1 MFNFQRKLLFL
12 MPFGVKSSPPMLK
25 KIVGKIWRKMPASL
39 RMKIIRT
46 TQRKFT
52 ISVAAVIVNENGEV
66 LLLDHVLR
74 PASGWGIPGGFL
86 KHGEQPVDAVRR
98 ELYEETGIELTD
110 VELFHARTIS
120 RHVEIL
126 FSAKTVGKPE
136 VKSREINAVGWFR
149 LKEMPE
155 NMSLTQKA
163 LVEKLLTR

>member
-1 MFNFQRKLLFL
+1 
-12 MPFGVKSSPPMLK
+12 MPP
-25 KIVGKIWRKMPASL
+25 SL

-52 ISVAAVIVNENGEV
+52 VSVAAVITNENGEV

-74 PASGWGIPGGFL
+74 PASSWGIPGGFL
-86 KHGEQPVDAVRR
+86 EYDEQPEEAVRR
-98 ELYEETGIELTD
+98 ELFEETGIELTD
-110 VELFHARTIS
+110 VEMFRVRTIY
-120 RHVEIL
+120 RHIEIL
-126 FSAKTVGKPE
+126 FRAKAVGKPK

-149 LKEMPE
+149 AGELPE